1 MDADQLLRD
10 GNPREALQALQARV
24 REAPADASLRIFL
37 FQLLAVLGSW
47 DRARTQLDV
56 AGELDAS
63 ALGMVAVY
71 RQALQAETVR
81 TEVFAGR
88 RTPTVF
94 GEPDEWVALVFE
106 ALRLTAIGR
115 DAESQDVRARAFDAA
130 PATAG
135 RIDGQRFEWV
145 ADADPRLGPMVEAI
159 VNGRYYWVP
168 FCRIRRLLVE
178 PPTDL
183 RDLVWTPAFITWAN
197 GGEAAALIPARYPGS
212 EQSEDPQIQ
221 LARRTEWA
229 ARGADLYLGLGQRML
244 ATSVGEYPLLEVRQ
258 VELEIPGAATTAP
271 AREGG
276 ESSG

>member
-1 MDADQLLRD
+1 MDAEQLLRD

-47 DRARTQLDV
+47 ERARTQLDL

-71 RQALQAETVR
+71 RQALQAEGMR
-81 TEVFAGR
+81 AEVFAGR
-88 RTPTVF
+88 RTPIVF
-94 GEPDEWVALVFE
+94 GEPDEWVALMFE
-106 ALRLTAIGR
+106 ALRLAALGR
-115 DAESQDVRARAFDAA
+115 DAESQEARARAFDAA

-135 RIDGQRFEWV
+135 RVDGEPFEWI
-145 ADADPRLGPMVEAI
+145 ADADPRLGPMLEAV
-159 VNGRYYWVP
+159 VNGHYYWVP
-168 FCRIRRLLVE
+168 FGRIRRLVVE
-178 PPTDL
+178 APTDL

-197 GGEAAALIPARYPGS
+197 GGEAAALIPTRYPGS

-221 LARRTEWA
+221 LARRTEWLA
-229 ARGADLYLGLGQRML
+229 GGADLYVGLGQRML
-244 ATSVGEYPLLEVRQ
+244 ATSAAEYPLLQVRQ
-258 VELEIPGAATTAP
+258 IELEGAGAGAATS

-276 ESSG
+276 EPGG

>member
-1 MDADQLLRD
+1 MDAEQLLRD

-47 DRARTQLDV
+47 ERARTQLDL

-71 RQALQAETVR
+71 RQALQAEGMR
-81 TEVFAGR
+81 AEVFAGR
-88 RTPTVF
+88 RTPIVF
-94 GEPDEWVALVFE
+94 GEPDEWVALMFE
-106 ALRLTAIGR
+106 ALRLAALGR
-115 DAESQDVRARAFDAA
+115 DAESQEARARAFDAA

-135 RIDGQRFEWV
+135 RIDGEPFEWI
-145 ADADPRLGPMVEAI
+145 ADADPRLGPMLEAV
-159 VNGRYYWVP
+159 VNGHYYWVP
-168 FCRIRRLLVE
+168 FGRIRRLVVE
-178 PPTDL
+178 APTDL

-197 GGEAAALIPARYPGS
+197 GGEAAALIPTRYPGS

-221 LARRTEWA
+221 LARRTEWLA
-229 ARGADLYLGLGQRML
+229 GGADLYVGLGQRML
-244 ATSVGEYPLLEVRQ
+244 ATSAAEYPLLQVRQ
-258 VELEIPGAATTAP
+258 IELEGAGAGAATS

-276 ESSG
+276 EPGG